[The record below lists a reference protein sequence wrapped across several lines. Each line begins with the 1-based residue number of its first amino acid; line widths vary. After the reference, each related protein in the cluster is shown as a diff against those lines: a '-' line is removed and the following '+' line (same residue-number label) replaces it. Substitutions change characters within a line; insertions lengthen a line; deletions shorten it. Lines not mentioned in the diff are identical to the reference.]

1 MTSLAGGRPASRRL
15 WSAAWSRGGLLALW
29 IGAGLVLGVI
39 GPFGS
44 YIGMSLP
51 VRLVHF
57 VGNVVSISLLVM
69 AMTVLAR
76 RFLFGGAL
84 PFWAMLAIA
93 VVAALPGAL
102 IVELQMRF
110 WTPDVLRHVNRGE
123 LVFQTLSLNLI
134 LGTVVWVIR
143 ERLQPTMQ
151 PIPAPAGIL
160 PEPVIARAAVGE
172 EQVDA
177 LTAKLP
183 VALRR
188 ARLIALSAEDHYL
201 KVHTDRGEALILMG
215 LSQAAAALG
224 PGRGVRIHRSH
235 WVAFDA
241 LPADG
246 YKRSAGVLHL
256 DGGLTL
262 PVSRTGRRL
271 LAAGRPV
278 A

>member
-1 MTSLAGGRPASRRL
+1 MTSLAEGRPDPRRRL
-15 WSAAWSRGGLLALW
+15 AMARSAAMLLGFWVA
-29 IGAGLVLGVI
+29 AGLVLGLI

-44 YIGMSLP
+44 YIGMRLP

-57 VGNVVSISLLVM
+57 VCNVVSISLLVL

-76 RFLFGGAL
+76 RFLFNGAL
-84 PFWAMLAIA
+84 PFWAVLVIA
-93 VVAALPGAL
+93 GATAWPGAL
-102 IVELQMRF
+102 IVETQMRL
-110 WTPDVLRHVNRGE
+110 WAPSVLPHVNRGE
-123 LVFQTLSLNLI
+123 LVFQTLCMNLI
-134 LGTVVWVIR
+134 LSTVVWVAR
-143 ERLQPTMQ
+143 ERLWPAAR
-151 PIPAPAGIL
+151 PVPVAAPAVPSVAPAAAE
-160 PEPVIARAAVGE
+160 PEPAEAFTE
-172 EQVDA
+172 
-177 LTAKLP
+177 KLP
-183 VALRR
+183 LALRR

-224 PGRGVRIHRSH
+224 PRRGVRIHRSH

-246 YKRSAGVLHL
+246 HKRSAGELRL

-271 LAAGRPV
+271 LAAGRP
-278 A
+278 AS

>member
-1 MTSLAGGRPASRRL
+1 MTSLAGGSPALRSIWL
-15 WSAAWSRGGLLALW
+15 AAWSRGGLLALW

-224 PGRGVRIHRSH
+224 PRRGVRIHRSH

-246 YKRSAGVLHL
+246 YKRSAGALHL